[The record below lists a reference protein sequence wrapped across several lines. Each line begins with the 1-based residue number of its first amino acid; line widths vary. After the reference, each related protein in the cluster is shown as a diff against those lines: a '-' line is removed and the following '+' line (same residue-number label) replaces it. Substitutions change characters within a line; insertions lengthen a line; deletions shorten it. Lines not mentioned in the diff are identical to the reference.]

1 MNLFNVASRHHCFY
15 LQRALAEFQLRH
27 VFESLPPLRRDEWL
41 PPQSTPEVAA
51 TSIPWLQRWTLFSAS
66 NLLWRICQDLSNLSH
81 ILERKSKIPSHSGLL
96 LAAMGIDDVYILCTC
111 CRVHSSQITQVL
123 FRETDGKYLWLCK
136 NTQTV
141 TYRCVI
147 SLGYC
152 DGIVFT
158 SNQLLLQHFI
168 FMCYCLHEWQ
178 KNNCP
183 DSFWPLLLYIF
194 VKHINSCLLLLLL
207 FSSYTSTQLCVCMC
221 IHVCV

>member
-1 MNLFNVASRHHCFY
+1 
-15 LQRALAEFQLRH
+15 
-27 VFESLPPLRRDEWL
+27 
-41 PPQSTPEVAA
+41 
-51 TSIPWLQRWTLFSAS
+51 
-66 NLLWRICQDLSNLSH
+66 
-81 ILERKSKIPSHSGLL
+81 
-96 LAAMGIDDVYILCTC
+96 MGIDDVYILCTC

-141 TYRCVI
+141 TYRRVI

-168 FMCYCLHEWQ
+168 FMPYCLHEWQ

-183 DSFWPLLLYIF
+183 DSFRPLLLCIF
-194 VKHINSCLLLLLL
+194 VKHINSCLLLL

-221 IHVCV
+221 IRVCVYINICVYCLKRFFFYSWALRMRVHITTLSPYFNSSPLVISLSSSPACLTVQQLQSDLLLSSPDRFVGLTPLERCVLSPPLARPSLLPGDAWLPLPLW